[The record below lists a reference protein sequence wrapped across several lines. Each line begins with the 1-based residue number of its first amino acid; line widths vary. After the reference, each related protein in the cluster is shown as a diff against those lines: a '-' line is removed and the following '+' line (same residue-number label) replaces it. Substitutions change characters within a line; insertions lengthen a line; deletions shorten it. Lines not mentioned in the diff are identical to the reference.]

1 MKITLPVQ
9 TKEYKNGELIKTK
22 KEEEF
27 ELDTSLASEIRWEAR
42 FPEQASRED
51 LFSYTQRI
59 QKDDALTAPSIL
71 SKMKAIYCW
80 FDTSKSFIDF
90 VKMFDL
96 SDATYIEDLTSRI
109 KAVWETIQSSSA
121 EKN

>member
-9 TKEYKNGELIKTK
+9 TKEYKNGKLIKTK

-96 SDATYIEDLTSRI
+96 SDAAYIENLTSRI